1 MKDAAGVFFHFRF
14 TLPERFISTEII
26 CRLFIQA
33 QLKIIPTLFYFAAPY
48 SYQITHLL
56 IQINLS
62 RLTVSFYFAIMRR
75 NNSIQ
80 PRSALILITV
90 RN

>member
-14 TLPERFISTEII
+14 TLSERFIPTEII
-26 CRLFIQA
+26 YRLFIQT
-33 QLKIIPTLFYFAAPY
+33 QLKIIPVLFYFSAPY

-56 IQINLS
+56 IQINIF
-62 RLTVSFYFAIMRR
+62 RLTTSFCFAIMRR
-75 NNSIQ
+75 NKSIQ
-80 PRSALILITV
+80 PRSALILINV